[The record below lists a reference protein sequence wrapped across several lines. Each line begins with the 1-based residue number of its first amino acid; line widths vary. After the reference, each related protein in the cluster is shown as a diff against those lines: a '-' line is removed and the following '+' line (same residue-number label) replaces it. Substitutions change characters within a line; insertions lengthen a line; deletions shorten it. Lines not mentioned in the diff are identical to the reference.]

1 MARKS
6 NRREFFQGAGIAASG
21 LIMAAAPLAAAPA
34 PAARPAAR
42 SMGARFRDLMNGP
55 EPLICGNA
63 YDLLTA
69 RLVEVHGYK
78 GVFVGSSGANQELV
92 SVPDQALV
100 SVSELIEYAGV
111 IARNVNI
118 PIVADLDDFGATAIN
133 VYRFA
138 KMAEQ
143 GGIACAAFDDRMPI
157 NRASAYTVPGVMPL
171 ARMVDNIHAAAD
183 ARSDMVL
190 VARCLAPAPNGS
202 YTEMLERATAYAE
215 AGADLIWLGM
225 RTLDDYAKAAAMLKK
240 PLFGVIGNANIPAT
254 VEGMRSAH
262 FTVGQSGPVVNIALG
277 AVDRALT
284 EMKATGR
291 MSEAQKGSL
300 NRATAEKLYQVQE
313 LKARALK
320 YNVPAASAGAE

>member
-21 LIMAAAPLAAAPA
+21 LIMAAVPLAAAETPA
-34 PAARPAAR
+34 RAPAR
-42 SMGARFRDLMNGP
+42 SMGARFRELMNGS
-55 EPLICGNA
+55 EPLMCANA

-69 RLVEVHGYK
+69 RLSEVHGYK
-78 GVFVGSSGANQELV
+78 GIFVGSSGANQELV

-100 SVSELIEYAGV
+100 SVSELVDYAGV

-118 PIVADLDDFGATAIN
+118 PIVADLDDLGATPIN

-138 KMAEQ
+138 RLAEQ
-143 GGIACAAFDDRMPI
+143 NGIACAAFDDRMPL

-171 ARMVDNIHAAAD
+171 ARMVDNIHAASD

-190 VARCLAPAPNGS
+190 VTRCLAPAPNGS
-202 YTEMLERATAYAE
+202 YTEMLDRAAAYAE

-225 RTLDDYAKAAAMLKK
+225 RTLDDYAKAASMLKK

-254 VEGMRSAH
+254 LEGMRSAH
-262 FTVGQSGPVVNIALG
+262 FTVGQAGPVVNIALG

-291 MSEAQKGSL
+291 MTEAQKTAL
-300 NRATAEKLYQVQE
+300 PRATAEKLFQVQE
-313 LKARALK
+313 LNARATK
-320 YNVPAASAGAE
+320 YNTPVAGGGGE

>member
-1 MARKS
+1 
-6 NRREFFQGAGIAASG
+6 
-21 LIMAAAPLAAAPA
+21 
-34 PAARPAAR
+34 
-42 SMGARFRDLMNGP
+42 MGTRFRELMNGP
-55 EPLICGNA
+55 EPLICSNA

-69 RLVEVHGYK
+69 RLGEVHGYK

-111 IARNVNI
+111 IARNVNV
-118 PIVADLDDFGATAIN
+118 PIVADLDDLGATAIN

-143 GGIACAAFDDRMPI
+143 VGIACAAFDDRMPI
-157 NRASAYTVPGVMPL
+157 NRASAYTVPGVMPV

-202 YTEMLERATAYAE
+202 YTEMLDRSAAYAE
-215 AGADLIWLGM
+215 AGADLIWVGM

-254 VEGMRSAH
+254 VEGMKSAH
-262 FTVGQSGPVVNIALG
+262 FTVGQAGPVVNIALG

-291 MSEAQKGSL
+291 MTEAQKTSL
-300 NRATAEKLYQVQE
+300 NRATADKVYQVQE
-313 LKARALK
+313 LNARALK
-320 YNVPAASAGAE
+320 YNVPAASGGPEP